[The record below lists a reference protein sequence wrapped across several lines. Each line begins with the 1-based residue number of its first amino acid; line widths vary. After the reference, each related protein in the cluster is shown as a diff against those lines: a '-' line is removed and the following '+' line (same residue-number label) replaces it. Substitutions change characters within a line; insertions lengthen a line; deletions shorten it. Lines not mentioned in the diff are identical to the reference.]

1 MAPRRPAVHLG
12 DAIVGVVTLSV
23 ALRIADIGRNVYALG
38 GNPVA
43 ARLAGIPITRYKIA
57 IYAVTSLTAGVG
69 GVSLSARAQNGV
81 LLLGVLQNG
90 LTILNVRTFHQ
101 QVATGVLLVV
111 AVMLQQLRSDRP
123 WAVLSRGGRRT

>member
-1 MAPRRPAVHLG
+1 
-12 DAIVGVVTLSV
+12 VGVVTLSV

-43 ARLAGIPITRYKIA
+43 ARLAGIPITRCKIA